1 MEFTLFTI
9 QTLTRAPHVGA
20 LYTRRMSRSKNKSLN
35 SAFIYSSTARLCRK
49 TESQSDFH
57 LWHQNQYGSSMDGGQ
72 PRNQLWCLMLNC
84 FQIIEQIWFL
94 HTMLLWP
101 WPLTNWSQHNVGSS
115 NDCDKSFYQVQWKSC
130 KLFKILS
137 GHSFSIKC
145 YSDLDLSP
153 KDE

>member
-84 FQIIEQIWFL
+84 FQIIEQIWFFAYNA
-94 HTMLLWP
+94 TVT
-101 WPLTNWSQHNVGSS
+101 LTFDQLVSTYVGSS
-115 NDCDKSFYQVQWKSC
+115 NDCDKSFYQVQWITR